1 LLLHSSPY
9 LLVLFIEVYFF
20 VTQEALLLK
29 MLKKLLLFAVL
40 FAANIS
46 GAQNTI
52 GIPIITNHSKQDY
65 HAGSQNW
72 NIKQDKKGILY
83 FANNDGLLTFD
94 GSFWRLYE
102 LPNKI
107 IVRSLAI
114 ADDGKIYIGSQEEI
128 GFFSA
133 NKNGELEYTSLKKMI
148 PEKDRDFSDVW
159 HISLFNN
166 SVFFLSNKKIFQL
179 SNGKIAV
186 YRSNNKW
193 RFLTTTNNQLFASE
207 FEGGLLQFQNNE
219 WKQVVTKPFLPLQA
233 DVRSI
238 LPIGNDSLLIA
249 TFKDGIFMLHNGLL
263 SKMQSA
269 SINNIVAQNIAG
281 ACFVNT
287 DRIAIITNLGGC
299 TIVNR
304 KGEFIQS
311 ITKREGLQNNNILC
325 MLLDR
330 SNNLWLGSDNGI
342 DMIAYNNSIKC
353 IFPEKEDKN
362 SGYASLIHGNNLYMG
377 VSTGLYVAPLD
388 NSHDLSFVKG
398 AFRFVENTKGKVWNL
413 NEVNGKLFMAHTN
426 GAYSI
431 EKDKAILFDASTGFW
446 TFQSLGASSNTMM
459 AGTYDG
465 IHFYEYVNGNFVNQ
479 GRHIK
484 FESSKFIAANDG
496 SVWMAHSYKG
506 VFKVSF
512 NEKNE
517 PIAAAY
523 KDTKKILSANHN
535 HLYKVKDKV
544 IVTSDNGVFEYDEQ
558 QKDFIR
564 STYYEKLFEGK
575 PISFLKEDQYG
586 NTWFSRDKRI
596 GVIDISSGKPRTIY
610 IPELNDKIT
619 TWGNEHINIVDS
631 NNVFIAAE
639 RGFFHL
645 NYAAYRRNKYPLEV
659 LIRLVK
665 STTLPNGLIYGGHE
679 QANNKNEIKYKGN
692 SFHFEFAS
700 TLFAQQQ
707 NTVYSYRLKGFDKEW
722 SSWSYRTEKDYT
734 NLPAGDYSFEVKC
747 RNSVDNESNVSS
759 FSFTILPPWYQTIWA
774 YLLYALLFAATIYYF
789 YKRQQKKYKRIQQVK
804 LAEQQRLYDE
814 EQKQLQFQHQ
824 LQMEKSDKQIIQLKN
839 DMLQAEIEQ
848 KNLEEEQ
855 HRLQFQHQLELEKNE
870 KEIIQLKNEKL
881 QTDIEL
887 KNTELASSA
896 MHLVQKGE
904 LLTTIKEELMRLRS
918 NAEIEKDSKDL
929 KKMIKIID
937 SQLDTDA
944 EWEQFAVHFDS
955 VHTNYLKHLKDRF
968 PEITSSELKLSA
980 YLRLNLT
987 SKEIAQL
994 MNISIRGVE
1003 TSRYRL
1009 RKKLGIT
1016 GDTNLYDFL
1025 LTLDN

>member
-1 LLLHSSPY
+1 
-9 LLVLFIEVYFF
+9 
-20 VTQEALLLK
+20 
-29 MLKKLLLFAVL
+29 MLRKLLLAAVL
-40 FAANIS
+40 FAIDKTYS
-46 GAQNTI
+46 QNTI

-72 NIKQDKKGILY
+72 NIKQDRKGIMY

-94 GSFWRLYE
+94 GSFWRLYV

-114 ADDGKIYIGSQEEI
+114 SDDGRIYIGSQEEI
-128 GFFSA
+128 GFFA
-133 NKNGELEYTSLKKMI
+133 PNQNGELEYTSLKKLI

-159 HISLFNN
+159 HISIYNG
-166 SVFFLSNKKIFQL
+166 SVFFLSNKKILQL
-179 SNGKIAV
+179 NNGKVTV

-193 RFLTTTNNQLFASE
+193 RFLAVVNNRLLASE
-207 FEGGLLQFQNNE
+207 HEGGLLSFQNNG
-219 WKQVVTKPFLPLQA
+219 WQPVNMKPLLPQQA

-249 TFKDGIFMLHNGLL
+249 TFKDGIFVLHDGQL
-263 SKMQSA
+263 SALRSP
-269 SINNIVAQNIAG
+269 SINTIVAQNIAG
-281 ACFVNT
+281 ASFVST

-299 TIVNR
+299 MIMSR

-311 ITKREGLQNNNILC
+311 LTKREGLQNNNILC
-325 MLLDR
+325 MLLDKG
-330 SNNLWLGSDNGI
+330 NNLWLGTESGI
-342 DMIAYNNSIKC
+342 DMIAYNNAIKC
-353 IFPEKEDKN
+353 IFPEREDKN
-362 SGYASLIHGNNLYMG
+362 SGYASLIHGNNLYLG
-377 VSTGLYVAPLD
+377 VSTGLYVSPLD
-388 NSHDLSFVKG
+388 NSADLSFVRSS
-398 AFRFVENTKGKVWNL
+398 FNYVENTKGKIWNL
-413 NEVNGKLFMAHTN
+413 NEVNGQLLMAHTN
-426 GAYSI
+426 GAYLI
-431 EKDKAILFDASTGFW
+431 NNNKASLLDASTGFW
-446 TFQSLGASSNTMM
+446 GFQPLGKEPSTTMM

-465 IHFYEYVNGNFVNQ
+465 IHFYHYQNGSFVDE
-479 GRHIK
+479 GRSIR
-484 FESSKFIAANDG
+484 FESSKFLADEDG
-496 SVWMAHSYKG
+496 TIWMAHSYKG
-506 VFKVSF
+506 LFRITF
-512 NEKNE
+512 NERNE
-517 PIAAAY
+517 PAAIAY
-523 KDTKKILSANHN
+523 NDTKKMLSSNHN
-535 HLYKVKDKV
+535 HLYKIKDRLV
-544 IVTSDNGVFEYDEQ
+544 VTSDNGVFEYDRQ
-558 QKDFIR
+558 QKDFVR
-564 STYYEKLFEGK
+564 SAHYEKLFEGK

-586 NTWFSRDKRI
+586 NTWFCRDKRV
-596 GVIDISSGKPRTIY
+596 GVIDVSAGKPRTIY

-619 TWGNEHINIVDS
+619 TGGNEHINIVDS

-639 RGFFHL
+639 KGFFHL
-645 NYAAYRRNKYPLEV
+645 NYAAYRRSKQPLEV
-659 LIRLVK
+659 LIRMVK
-665 STTLPNGLIYGGHE
+665 STTLSNGLIYGGHAQE
-679 QANNKNEIKYKGN
+679 QASNNKSQIKYKGN
-692 SFHFEFAS
+692 SFHFEFSS

-722 SSWSYRTEKDYT
+722 SAWSYKTEKDYT
-734 NLPAGDYSFEVKC
+734 NLPAGNYSFEVKC
-747 RNSVDNESNVSS
+747 RNSVDNESKVSS

-774 YLLYALLFAATIYYF
+774 YLLYVAVFAGVIYFF
-789 YKRQQKKYKRIQQVK
+789 YKRQQKKYKRIQLLK

-824 LQMEKSDKQIIQLKN
+824 LQMEKSDKEIIQLKN

-855 HRLQFQHQLELEKNE
+855 QRLQFQHQLELEKNE

-904 LLTTIKEELMRLRS
+904 LLTTLKEELLRLKN

-955 VHTNYLKHLKDRF
+955 VHTNYLKHLKERF

-980 YLRLNLT
+980 YLRLNLS